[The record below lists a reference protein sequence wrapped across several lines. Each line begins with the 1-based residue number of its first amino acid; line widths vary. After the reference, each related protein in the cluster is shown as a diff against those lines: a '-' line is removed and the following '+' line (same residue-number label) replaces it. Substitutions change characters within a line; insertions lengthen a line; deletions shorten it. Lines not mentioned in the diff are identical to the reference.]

1 VSKPLLIYDGKCGFC
16 GLWLKYWRALT
27 GSRIAYAPSQEV
39 GAKYPQIPKE
49 EFSKSVQLV
58 REDGSVASGAR
69 AVFEVLGKEK
79 FYRPWPFEWGYALIA
94 RHRDFFYHATKNTFG
109 LDIQPARFA
118 RTAWIFVRLLAA
130 IYAIAFASLAVQVSG
145 LIGEQGILPLGK
157 ILSAPTLAKLWEFPT
172 LFWINPSDGILEA
185 SCWAGVAVAA
195 MVMLGWFERTGL
207 AVLFVLY
214 LSLVTAGQDF
224 LSFQW
229 DLLLLEAGF
238 LAIFLKNSRIVVWL
252 FRWLLFR
259 LMFLSGVV
267 KLASGDKTWRDLSAL
282 SYHYWTQP
290 LPNRIAWYMAQAPAW
305 FLKFSTGAVLL
316 VELLAPFLIFAPR
329 LWRMFGAWLLLGLQ
343 LAIFLIGNFAF
354 FNLLTM
360 ALCVFLF
367 EDRDFERWLKPFE
380 AIKAGVNAR
389 RIARV
394 LAVLVVALGLAH
406 GVEQFTGQS
415 LAVVRA
421 FTPLQIV
428 NSYGLFA
435 TMTTTRPEIILE
447 GSRDGRTWIPY
458 TFRAKPGDLGE
469 APRWVA
475 PYQPRLDW
483 QLWFA
488 ALGEYRENPWV
499 VSLAMRL
506 LEGSAE
512 VRGLLES
519 DPFES
524 KSPRYI
530 RGQLFEYRFTTPAER
545 AATGNWWKRE
555 AKGTYLPTVALK
567 AAGSR

>member
-1 VSKPLLIYDGKCGFC
+1 MSKPLLIYDGKCGFC
-16 GLWLKYWRALT
+16 GLWLKYWRALN

-69 AVFEVLGKEK
+69 AVFETLGKEK
-79 FYRPWPFEWGYALIA
+79 LYVPWPFEWGYALVA
-94 RHRDFFYHATKNTFG
+94 RNRDVFYHLTKWTFG

-118 RTAWIFVRLLAA
+118 RTAWIFLRLLAA

-145 LIGEQGILPLGK
+145 LIGEQGILPLAK
-157 ILSAPTLAKLWEFPT
+157 ILNAPTLAKLWKYPT

-185 SCWAGVAVAA
+185 SCWAGVAVAV
-195 MVMLGWFERTGL
+195 MVLLGWFERTGL
-207 AVLFVLY
+207 ALMFVLY

-229 DLLLLEAGF
+229 DSLLLEAGF
-238 LAIFLKNSRIVVWL
+238 LAIFLRNSRIVVWL

-259 LMFLSGVV
+259 LMFLSGAV
-267 KLASGDKTWRDLSAL
+267 KLLSGDKTWRDLSAL
-282 SYHYWTQP
+282 RYHVWTQP
-290 LPNRIAWYMAQAPAW
+290 LPNRIAWYMAQAPSW
-305 FLKFSTGAVLL
+305 FLKFSTGAVLAI
-316 VELLAPFLIFAPR
+316 ELFAPFLIFAPR
-329 LWRMFGAWLLLGLQ
+329 RMRMFGAWCLLGLQ
-343 LAIFLIGNFAF
+343 AAIFLTGNFAF

-367 EDRDFERWLKPFE
+367 EDRDFERWMKPLE
-380 AIKAGVNAR
+380 TVKASVKAR
-389 RIARV
+389 RIAQA
-394 LAVLVVALGLAH
+394 LAMFVVGLGLLH
-406 GVEQFTGQS
+406 FVETFSGQS
-415 LAVVRA
+415 LAAVRA
-421 FTPLQIV
+421 FAPLQIV
-428 NSYGLFA
+428 NAYGLFA

-469 APRWVA
+469 APQWVT
-475 PYQPRLDW
+475 PHQPRLDW

-499 VSLAMRL
+499 VSLATRL
-506 LEGSAE
+506 LEGSAD
-512 VRGLLES
+512 VRRLLES

-524 KSPRYI
+524 KSPKYI
-530 RGQLFEYRFTTPAER
+530 RGQLFEYRFTTSAER
-545 AATGNWWKRE
+545 TATGNWWKRE
-555 AKGTYLPTVALK
+555 AKGTYLPPVTLK